1 MDPVKDLL
9 GLTADYA
16 AQFLG
21 TLDERPVR
29 AEASTD
35 ELVEALGGTLPEE
48 GTEDAQLLAELI
60 AGAEPG
66 VVGTQTGRYFGF
78 VIGSALPA
86 SVAADWLAT
95 VWDQNG
101 FSVVTSPAAAAVEE
115 VAAGWLVDLL
125 GLPEGVS
132 SGFVTGGQGA
142 NTTALAAARQ
152 HVLARAGWDVAQ
164 DGLNGAP
171 PVRVFA
177 GGERHVTIDRSLRL
191 LGLGTS
197 SLELVAADGQGRMRA
212 DALRAALGDAAGP
225 TIVCAQAGNV
235 NTGAF
240 DPLAEIAE
248 VCARVGAWL
257 HIDGAFG
264 LWAAASPRF
273 RHLVDGVEFA
283 DSWATDAHK
292 WLNVPYDSGVVFCRH
307 PDAQAEAMAVSASYL
322 QRGGGRSPA
331 DWVPESSRRAR
342 GFAVWAALRALG
354 RTGVAELIDRCC
366 DHARTFASVLG
377 AQPGVEILNE
387 VVLNQV
393 LVRFNDDDDTTREVV
408 SRVQADGTCWLG
420 ATDWQG
426 RAAMRISVS
435 SFRTSA
441 EDVERSAEAI
451 LSTFKNLEGEPIEER
466 WAPSG

>member
-1 MDPVKDLL
+1 VDPVKDLL
-9 GLTADYA
+9 ALTADYA

-21 TLDERPVR
+21 TLDDRPVR
-29 AEASTD
+29 AEASVE
-35 ELVEALGGTLPEE
+35 ELVGALGGPLPEE
-48 GTEDAQLLAELI
+48 GTEDGQLLAELI

-115 VAAGWLVDLL
+115 VAAGWLAELL

-132 SGFVTGGQGA
+132 SGFVTGAQGA

-152 HVLARAGWDVAQ
+152 HVLANAGWDVAR

-171 PVRVFA
+171 RIRVLA

-191 LGLGTS
+191 LGLGTAA
-197 SLELVAADGQGRMRA
+197 LEIVEADGQGRMRA
-212 DALRAALGDAAGP
+212 DALGEALQKVAGP

-248 VCARVGAWL
+248 LCDAAGAWL
-257 HIDGAFG
+257 HVDGAFG
-264 LWAAASPRF
+264 LWAAASPRL
-273 RHLVDGVEFA
+273 RHLVEGVDRA

-307 PDAQAEAMAVSASYL
+307 PDAQSEAMAVSASYL
-322 QRGGGRSPA
+322 QRGGGRSPS

-354 RTGVAELIDRCC
+354 RNGVAELVDRCC
-366 DHARTFASVLG
+366 DHARAFAEELG
-377 AQPGVEILNE
+377 SREGVQILNE

-393 LVRFNDDDDTTREVV
+393 LVRFGGDDGKTREVV
-408 SRVQADGTCWLG
+408 RRVQADGTCWLG

-426 RAAMRISVS
+426 KAAMRISVS
-435 SFRTSA
+435 SFRTTTA
-441 EDVERSAEAI
+441 DVERSAAAI
-451 LSTFKNLEGEPIEER
+451 LDAFKNLEGEPIEER